1 MALIKCFEC
10 GNEVSDNALFCTKCG
25 VKLEPK
31 KEVVTNKS
39 NTGIN
44 KLITIF
50 SAIFISLYSIFCIY
64 MLYTNIKGFF
74 EYIDDTELVY
84 ICSYFS
90 SIIYYLG
97 SAALLWM
104 LFIYNLKHNKIFK
117 LIGGIIIAV
126 MVFAAL
132 IYYLVGLFTWVDSIE
147 YFFEL
152 LGNILQ
158 IFFGSYGIPISLYL
172 LFINKK

>member
-1 MALIKCFEC
+1 MY
-10 GNEVSDNALFCTKCG
+10 
-25 VKLEPK
+25 
-31 KEVVTNKS
+31 S
-39 NTGIN
+39 N
-44 KLITIF
+44 L
-50 SAIFISLYSIFCIY
+50 SLS
-64 MLYTNIKGFF
+64 FF
-74 EYIDDTELVY
+74 IDDTELVY

>member
-50 SAIFISLYSIFCIY
+50 SAIFTKEDKKVITPGSIPAFCRLFFKNFWITFISRKP
-64 MLYTNIKGFF
+64 MYTKTSVTSTLPTF
-74 EYIDDTELVY
+74 
-84 ICSYFS
+84 
-90 SIIYYLG
+90 
-97 SAALLWM
+97 
-104 LFIYNLKHNKIFK
+104 
-117 LIGGIIIAV
+117 
-126 MVFAAL
+126 
-132 IYYLVGLFTWVDSIE
+132 
-147 YFFEL
+147 
-152 LGNILQ
+152 
-158 IFFGSYGIPISLYL
+158 
-172 LFINKK
+172 